1 MNPPD
6 RPEVEKLCAGFS
18 RLVQLIEAQMLIP
31 TETTMKTWF
40 NSNSDCNSPSIHTR
54 TIRSSPVG
62 SAPNHR
68 CFIGPLQNHQVPRL
82 MLVEFWPCSFS
93 LLIGCWFDQITLYL
107 NSHLILPQCHKRVAL
122 SKQRRFQVT
131 LWMCFIV
138 YVFHPVGFCV
148 LQIRNHR
155 FWNLVTKR
163 INFKLWFHVSFGAA
177 SLFKQRSS
185 IISLSYS
192 SHSHE

>member
-82 MLVEFWPCSFS
+82 MLMEFWPCSFS
-93 LLIGCWFDQITLYL
+93 LLIGCWFDQIRHFTWIHTWFYHNVTNVLLCPETVPGDSVNVFYRL
-107 NSHLILPQCHKRVAL
+107 CL
-122 SKQRRFQVT
+122 SSS
-131 LWMCFIV
+131 
-138 YVFHPVGFCV
+138 
-148 LQIRNHR
+148 
-155 FWNLVTKR
+155 
-163 INFKLWFHVSFGAA
+163 WFLRLADQEPSFLKPGYKAD
-177 SLFKQRSS
+177 KC
-185 IISLSYS
+185 
-192 SHSHE
+192 